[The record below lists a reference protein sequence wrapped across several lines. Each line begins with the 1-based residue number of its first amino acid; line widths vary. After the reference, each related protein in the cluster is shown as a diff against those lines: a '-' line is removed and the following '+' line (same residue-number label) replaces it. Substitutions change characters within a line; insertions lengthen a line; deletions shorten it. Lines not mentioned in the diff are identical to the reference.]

1 MGFLKQCSRP
11 VLISMFDAAPIKNL
25 SKWVPKT
32 LLFFWRGETEI
43 ESVDWVGGLVDSVVA
58 KHICISGLWK
68 PENVD
73 QNEFRSCQ
81 NVKCLSAFTRISLPT
96 CSFFLDSALT
106 NFPCSMSFL

>member
-1 MGFLKQCSRP
+1 MGTKNTTFFLEGNGNRECR
-11 VLISMFDAAPIKNL
+11 LG
-25 SKWVPKT
+25 
-32 LLFFWRGETEI
+32 R
-43 ESVDWVGGLVDSVVA
+43 GLVDSVVA